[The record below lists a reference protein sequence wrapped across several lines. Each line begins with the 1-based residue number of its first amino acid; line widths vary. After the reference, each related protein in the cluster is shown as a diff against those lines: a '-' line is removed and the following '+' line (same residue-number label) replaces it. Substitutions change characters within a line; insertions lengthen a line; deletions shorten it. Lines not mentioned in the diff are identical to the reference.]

1 MTIKNDMNRLQY
13 RKGGLLKLLL
23 KKGDTLFSIAR
34 ENELSIADLLEANP
48 QIKNPDSIYA
58 GDNLFIPSK
67 NKPEIKKESLLNTLF
82 KKESKRVSNK
92 IKRNEIK
99 SKEFSVFKNLLGY
112 IPLNVKQL
120 IYDVSGGE
128 QPLTELDLRDDE
140 KNALINIVRQN
151 QKAQKNNIEYKD
163 YKTSDV
169 SEYGDVGYN
178 RIKVGTAIEK
188 FKDPYYALKTTLG
201 QASIT
206 QDNKGN
212 TIVKDRYNFNDND
225 GQTTLD
231 ELYSDMKAVYKNP
244 LYQIP
249 RKIGK
254 YFGSAEGEGSP
265 IEINLG
271 KII

>member
-1 MTIKNDMNRLQY
+1 MTIKNEMNRLQY

-151 QKAQKNNIEYKD
+151 QK
-163 YKTSDV
+163 
-169 SEYGDVGYN
+169 
-178 RIKVGTAIEK
+178 
-188 FKDPYYALKTTLG
+188 
-201 QASIT
+201 
-206 QDNKGN
+206 
-212 TIVKDRYNFNDND
+212 
-225 GQTTLD
+225 
-231 ELYSDMKAVYKNP
+231 
-244 LYQIP
+244 
-249 RKIGK
+249 
-254 YFGSAEGEGSP
+254 
-265 IEINLG
+265 
-271 KII
+271 KIILNIKTIKLQMFLSMGM